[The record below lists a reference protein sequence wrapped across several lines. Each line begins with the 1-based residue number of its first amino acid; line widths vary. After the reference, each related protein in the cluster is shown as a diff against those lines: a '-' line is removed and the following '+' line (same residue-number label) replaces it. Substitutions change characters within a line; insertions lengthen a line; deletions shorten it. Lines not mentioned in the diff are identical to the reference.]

1 MPGATALGTRATQEK
16 RKVMSAAKNP
26 IESSLG
32 KTLLKTNFSDER
44 YVYYTFW
51 SSIPCG
57 EAPALEEGG
66 GGGT

>member
-1 MPGATALGTRATQEK
+1 MPGATALGTRVTQEK

-44 YVYYTFW
+44 
-51 SSIPCG
+51 
-57 EAPALEEGG
+57 
-66 GGGT
+66 